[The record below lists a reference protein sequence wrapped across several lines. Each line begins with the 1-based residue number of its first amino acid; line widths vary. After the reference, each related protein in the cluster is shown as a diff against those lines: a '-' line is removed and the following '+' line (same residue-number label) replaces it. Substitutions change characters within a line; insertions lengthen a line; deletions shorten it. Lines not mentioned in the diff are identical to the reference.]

1 MHHLLLAAALLLAG
15 CDKQAPAAGAGA
27 AGPPPELAA
36 VFLAAPP
43 PGPAAIHAV
52 RAAARPGDELVVAG
66 RVMGAAEPFVAGRA
80 AFLLGDPARLT
91 PCNERP
97 GDQCPTPWDTCCDTP
112 EAKREGTA
120 TIQVLGP
127 DGRVLA
133 AGIEGVRG
141 LRKLSRVVVKGT
153 VAEGSGPQALV
164 INATGIHVAP

>member
-1 MHHLLLAAALLLAG
+1 MTLLLPAAALLLAG
-15 CDKQAPAAGAGA
+15 CEKQPPAAA
-27 AGPPPELAA
+27 AGPEPALEA
-36 VFLAAPP
+36 VFLAAA
-43 PGPAAIHAV
+43 PAAAKPIHL
-52 RAAARPGDELVVAG
+52 ARTTAKPGDELVLSG

-120 TIQVLGP
+120 TIQVLGA